1 MLSTKAKDNIDIND
15 APPEVLMEESR
26 LKMLTQEL
34 EMLQRRYMFARGEK
48 DFLELRSQTQKNMG
62 NLKGDVDDSRQGL
75 NMFTMD
81 SERDVRQMRTEVQA
95 TQDKL
100 NEITKRIKQQESKQR
115 ELAQAKSTAE
125 RRLQTVVGSIE
136 DLEARNPGN
145 LIGNLVKK
153 EQEMRKKIPEQAKA
167 ADDLM
172 RKVASKPRDEQQ
184 IDQSV
189 KTALQTA
196 RRNITML
203 QKRAPG
209 IYQVKNRTR
218 LVMMSMDPQTLELSA
233 SYMTEN
239 NQSVTEPIATFI
251 SKLQ

>member
-1 MLSTKAKDNIDIND
+1 
-15 APPEVLMEESR
+15 
-26 LKMLTQEL
+26 
-34 EMLQRRYMFARGEK
+34 MLQRRYMFARGEK

-125 RRLQTVVGSIE
+125 RRLQTVVGSID

-172 RKVASKPRDEQQ
+172 RKVASKPRDEQ
-184 IDQSV
+184 
-189 KTALQTA
+189 
-196 RRNITML
+196 
-203 QKRAPG
+203 
-209 IYQVKNRTR
+209 
-218 LVMMSMDPQTLELSA
+218 
-233 SYMTEN
+233 
-239 NQSVTEPIATFI
+239 
-251 SKLQ
+251 